1 MGLLNKENK
10 TKICIWEGNIEV
22 KHIFSA
28 VRDKVYNLIYN
39 TSPEELFNPWK
50 KFTDIDEIRW
60 DFNPDQL
67 VKYIEN
73 TDIFYH
79 VATKRHHGFTCSIRL
94 IDGNVVDVLF
104 SEKLLNIP
112 VVMENIQKLLQDGLV
127 V

>member
-28 VRDKVYNLIYN
+28 VRDKVYNLICN

-79 VATKRHHGFTCSIRL
+79 VSTKRHRGFTCSIRL

-112 VVMENIQKLLQDGLV
+112 VVVENIQKLLQDGLV
-127 V
+127 M